1 MPMVRSLEIC
11 KKIQKVLSQ
20 DDWILLKSKI
30 EEIDNEQ
37 GSRRV
42 RKNMLLDINR
52 IIIDTSLT
60 TNKPTILRALQ
71 EIQNDE
77 IDESCPLIIRQ
88 YIVTK
93 DNQWLEILFTL
104 SENNEKKSSQSRI
117 FAKIASDLIEAGVT
131 ESDPELIQQGLVILE
146 RIRFRKYRS
155 EIMIDIIPLL
165 IVWAITQRDKDLI
178 YSSLHLIEEIG
189 DISKRSVLHA
199 ELVKALATIAILDK
213 DLVVYYDSIRH
224 ATTVPQKIR
233 RQDCITEIIEK
244 GAKTGFGKEM
254 EDIPHFLATFSDCS
268 HEAYLEI
275 VGAVTGQLLERLNDK
290 GQIISILNRLCSN
303 DQDVTETIIIDLLKK
318 AERSGDRW
326 FLVTAMD
333 LQEHISSK
341 EPFPLREL
349 VRAGISV
356 AKKTDDMQVLS
367 SLLPILTRHCT
378 PVSISRIYLQF
389 SQIML
394 ASGSFSNALEIF
406 GKIHPERENP
416 AAYTECLIELLK
428 SGIQND
434 SIPLIYTNI
443 LKKIPSDIVNSA
455 IYRTVIEMSKG
466 SSFED
471 LNTHILSIRNL
482 ILLHPQQDHLILESI
497 TILADR
503 GFLDSHDPG
512 ILIKFAESIHEQQL
526 KERAISG
533 IVIKIAKIAVKN
545 KNRDF
550 LQRAVG
556 LTCEIDGQIS
566 RSAALSSIIDEA
578 STLAAQQG
586 DLDLLLRMKVWSDSL
601 LEKKLVAYA
610 MANIIDGVIKYALDR
625 QSSDA
630 LEAACTIADDI
641 EDPSLKVQLFERIA
655 ECFVKIGCMTINKS
669 PEHSDSD
676 EYIHQF
682 LPFKRSLEIIKE
694 NSNSP
699 QISLKIAGII
709 DIIISHSRSH
719 PNLDCIIPLS
729 MFAVE
734 IENPYERDAM
744 MSRIISNLNTEV
756 LHPNSTDPYE
766 SMVTLIRQNDRA
778 MENPMILR
786 LLYRVIQ
793 MIGDPY
799 FRLSGLCSLAEIV
812 TRLTDTSY
820 SQTILDTVAAHLD
833 DLVLGY
839 QKGLILS
846 HLASTYC
853 QIDEAIAEQY
863 LMQGIHQLAEVE
875 PDKDVDVRH
884 MIVRAIVQLNTIH
897 PDTKWHRIALD
908 IAGKIS
914 DPVEYV
920 NTMIF
925 VHSMVPPDSEI
936 SNELLLGMEA
946 ASEKIS
952 SPYERSSVLLSIVFR
967 TMQSTEATHAL
978 RLVKKAELLTKKINI
993 PTVADSI
1000 RISIADFYTR
1010 IFQKGHD
1017 KEMRSHAIQIIQT
1030 LDDDEIRL
1038 EYLKKIGYTETDEIT
1053 PTYLKIRALAERVP
1067 HDSIQLHQVT
1077 SLERGV
1083 RGIADRGKEA
1093 ILFCHLSI
1101 FFKKTGYEKI
1111 SRKMLQNSIE
1121 EARIIRPLSRRSFV
1135 MCDIALKFF
1144 MAGCERSAQEILDH
1158 AIDAATNIRQ
1168 SSLRDTVFDEL
1179 GLAIKIMQRI
1189 E

>member
-1 MPMVRSLEIC
+1 MLMARSLEIC
-11 KKIQKVLSQ
+11 KKIQNVLSL
-20 DDWILLKSKI
+20 DDWNLLKSKI
-30 EEIDNEQ
+30 EEIDNGQ

-42 RKNMLLDINR
+42 RKNMILDINR
-52 IIIDTSLT
+52 IIIDTSLK
-60 TNKPTILRALQ
+60 TNKPTILQALQ
-71 EIQNDE
+71 EIQHDE
-77 IDESCPLIIRQ
+77 IDESCPLIIHQ
-88 YIVTK
+88 YIITK
-93 DNQWLEILFTL
+93 DNQWLEILFTQ
-104 SENNEKKSSQSRI
+104 SEKIEKKSSQSRI
-117 FAKIASDLIEAGVT
+117 FAKIAKDLIEAGVT
-131 ESDPELIQQGLVILE
+131 ESDPALIQQGLVILE
-146 RIRFRKYRS
+146 RISFRKYRS
-155 EIMIDIIPLL
+155 EMMIEIIPLL
-165 IVWAITQRDKDLI
+165 IVWAITQRDKNLI

-199 ELVKALATIAILDK
+199 ELVKALATVAILDK
-213 DLVVYYDSIRH
+213 NPVIFYDSIKH
-224 ATTVPQKIR
+224 ATTVHQKIR
-233 RQDCITEIIEK
+233 RQDCIREIIEK
-244 GAKTGFGKEM
+244 GAKSGFGKEM
-254 EDIPHFLATFSDCS
+254 EDIPRFLEIFIDCS

-275 VGAVTGQLLERLNDK
+275 VGAVTAQLLERLADK
-290 GQIISILNRLCSN
+290 DQIIPILDRLCSN
-303 DQDVTETIIIDLLKK
+303 DQEVTETIIIDLLKK
-318 AERSGDRW
+318 AERSGDSW

-333 LQEHISSK
+333 LQEHISRK
-341 EPFPLREL
+341 DPFPLREL

-356 AKKTDDMQVLS
+356 AKKTDEMKVLS
-367 SLLPILTRHCT
+367 SLIPIINRNCT
-378 PVSISRIYLQF
+378 TASLSRIYLQF

-394 ASGSFSNALEIF
+394 SSGSFSNALETF
-406 GKIHPERENP
+406 GKIDPDLENP

-428 SGIQND
+428 SGILND

-443 LKKIPSDIVNSA
+443 LKKIHPDIVNNG

-466 SSFED
+466 CSFED

-482 ILLHPQQDHLILESI
+482 ILLHPKQDHLILESI

-610 MANIIDGVIKYALDR
+610 MANIIDGVIKYALDK

-641 EDPSLKVQLFERIA
+641 DDPSLKVQLFERIA
-655 ECFVKIGCMTINKS
+655 ECFVKIGCMTINKYQEYS
-669 PEHSDSD
+669 NSE
-676 EYIHQF
+676 EYIRQF
-682 LPFKRSLEIIKE
+682 LPFRNSLEIIK
-694 NSNSP
+694 NHINSP

-709 DIIISHSRSH
+709 DIIILHSRSR
-719 PNLDCIIPLS
+719 PNLDCAIPLA
-729 MFAVE
+729 MFVVE

-766 SMVTLIRQNDRA
+766 SMVILIRQNERA
-778 MENPMILR
+778 MENPTILR
-786 LLYRVIQ
+786 LLYRVVQLID
-793 MIGDPY
+793 DPY
-799 FRLSGLCSLAEIV
+799 TRLNGLCSLAE
-812 TRLTDTSY
+812 TFTKLRKTSY
-820 SQTILDTVAAHLD
+820 SRKILEIVGSHLD

-839 QKGLILS
+839 QKGLLLS

-853 QIDEAIAEQY
+853 QIDNVIAEQY
-863 LMQGIHQLAEVE
+863 LMLGIHQLEEVE
-875 PDKDVDVRH
+875 PDKDAEVRH
-884 MIVRAIVQLNTIH
+884 MVVRAIVQLNTIH
-897 PDTKWHRIALD
+897 PDSKWPRIALEV
-908 IAGKIS
+908 GRKIS
-914 DPVEYV
+914 DPVDYV

-925 VHSMVPPDSEI
+925 VHTMVPQDSEI
-936 SNELLLGMEA
+936 FRELLHCMET
-946 ASEKIS
+946 ASEKIA
-952 SPYERSSVLLSIVFR
+952 SPYERASVLMSIVPR
-967 TMQSTEATHAL
+967 AMQSTDASQAL
-978 RLVKKAELLTKKINI
+978 HLVKKAELLTKKINI

-1010 IFQKGHD
+1010 LYQTGHD
-1017 KEMRSHAIQIIQT
+1017 KEMLSHAISVMKA
-1030 LDDDEIRL
+1030 LDDDEIRI
-1038 EYLKKIGYTETDEIT
+1038 ERLKKIGYTEADEIT
-1053 PTYLKIRALAERVP
+1053 PTYVKIRTLAERVT
-1067 HDSIQLHQVT
+1067 HDSVQSNQVNN
-1077 SLERGV
+1077 LDRGV
-1083 RGIADRGKEA
+1083 RSITDRGKEA
-1093 ILFCHLSI
+1093 IFFCYLSI
-1101 FFKKTGYEKI
+1101 FFKRTGYEKI
-1111 SRKMLQNSIE
+1111 SRKMFQNSIE